1 MRDISVKRESYRG
14 IALVPLCTEL
24 LSKRVIYMEG
34 KINSELATEIVRE
47 IFLMNL
53 ESNDPIRIFIT
64 SEGGEI
70 TAGLAIY
77 DAIQTSKA
85 PVETIV
91 VGFAYSMGAVLA
103 CSGKKRSIL
112 ENSKMM
118 LHQPLISEFGGNASE
133 ITKLSESLNKTKE
146 KMNKIVAKH
155 TQKSL
160 KEVSRVTS
168 MDTYFTSEEAIK
180 FGLIDEI
187 VGIDDLVGKRKEVE
201 YVR

>member
-1 MRDISVKRESYRG
+1 MDINVKRESYRG
-14 IALVPLCTEL
+14 IALIPLTTEL
-24 LSKRVIYMEG
+24 LSKRVIYLEG
-34 KINSELATEIVRE
+34 KITSELAAEIVRE

-70 TAGLAIY
+70 TSGLAIY

-85 PVETIV
+85 PIITIV

-103 CSGKKRSIL
+103 CSGKKRLIL

-133 ITKLSESLNKTKE
+133 ITKLSESLNKTKD

-155 TQKSL
+155 THKSL

-168 MDTYFTSEEAIK
+168 RDTYFTSEQSLK
-180 FGLIDEI
+180 FGLVDKI
-187 VGIDDLVGKRKEVE
+187 VGIDDLVGKEVE
-201 YVR
+201 HVR